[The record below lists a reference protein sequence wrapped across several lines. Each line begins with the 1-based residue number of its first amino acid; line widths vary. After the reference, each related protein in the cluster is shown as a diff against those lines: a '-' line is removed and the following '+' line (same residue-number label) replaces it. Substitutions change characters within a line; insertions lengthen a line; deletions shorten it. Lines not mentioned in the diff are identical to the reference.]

1 MANYAL
7 WTTIKYLKAMT
18 EKEKEEFE
26 EFLQWKAEKNER
38 LRTKEQESSIE
49 KNCNIESQEKH
60 PEPNKFDSEED
71 NHVDAQEVV
80 NESNSDNSF
89 LKVGLVVGAMMV
101 IVIIFAIILPNGSS
115 QHDMTSQTPEEIAY
129 ANQQDSMAK
138 VEAAEYAKNQ
148 HRTDS
153 IRHAE
158 RVELIKKTI
167 RIKRAYLSSPN
178 SAGGVDV
185 YFAYKNISDK
195 TIKYLVWTGY
205 PINAVGDPV
214 ECEIRNYI
222 EASGKDTGPIK
233 PGRSSDGYWDCMW
246 YNFTAKK
253 FVLTQVQIEYMDGS
267 MLTINKDELK
277 YIR

>member
-1 MANYAL
+1 
-7 WTTIKYLKAMT
+7 MT

-26 EFLQWKAEKNER
+26 EFLQWKAEKKKEESKA
-38 LRTKEQESSIE
+38 KEQKRSIE
-49 KNCNIESQEKH
+49 ENRNIKSQEKL
-60 PEPNKFDSEED
+60 PETVNKLGSEKD

-80 NESNSDNSF
+80 NESNSDDTF
-89 LKVGLVVGAMMV
+89 KKVGLVVGAMM
-101 IVIIFAIILPNGSS
+101 IIAFIFVVILPNGSS
-115 QHDMTSQTPEEIAY
+115 LHDTTSQTPKEIAY
-129 ANQQDSMAK
+129 TNQQDSIAK
-138 VEAAEYAKNQ
+138 VKAAEHAKNQ
-148 HRTDS
+148 HRIDS
-153 IRHAE
+153 IKHAE
-158 RVELIKKTI
+158 RLNLIKHSI

-195 TIKYLVWTGY
+195 TIKYLVWSGY

-214 ECEIRNYI
+214 ECEIRSYI
-222 EASGKDTGPIK
+222 EANGKDTGPIK
-233 PGRSSDGYWDCMW
+233 PGHSSNGYWDCMW

-253 FVLTQVQIEYMDGS
+253 LVLTQVQIEYMDGS